1 MGTTVSLGGSGLG
14 PGEPRQARDPRSQGN
29 SAAGISVQ
37 GLPARPRCQWVP
49 RGAWTGVRQ
58 RRWGRGDT
66 QTQTGS
72 RAPSSAQSHCP
83 GPVTAGRQERAPSPA
98 HWPKPLPHQVQAL
111 SGTPP
116 SSALPPQPS
125 SSAGSPP
132 PGAAGGRALSLSV
145 CWSHPPPPRD
155 TSHPLPCLPGGNP
168 RSTPHPPP
176 PPLLAAPT
184 PPAGAGQPSL
194 TRAPHRVPRGPLAH
208 STLEVAGKRLC
219 SLSASIHSR
228 VPTMARGAE
237 RAGCR
242 QIGSLAERI
251 WGGGSQVELPA
262 ASRAPPRPSRTPACS
277 PVPHLLTAAPPAFSL
292 CCRGACTIAPPTPGP
307 WTGLS
312 SPLWRAGFPPLW
324 RAGFPP
330 LALGMLCSRHQGTS

>member
-72 RAPSSAQSHCP
+72 RAQSSAQSHCP

-168 RSTPHPPP
+168 RSTPHSPP

-194 TRAPHRVPRGPLAH
+194 TRAPHRVPRGPSPTAPWKSQGSGSVLCPLP
-208 STLEVAGKRLC
+208 STAG
-219 SLSASIHSR
+219 SPPWPV
-228 VPTMARGAE
+228 VP
-237 RAGCR
+237 
-242 QIGSLAERI
+242 S
-251 WGGGSQVELPA
+251 
-262 ASRAPPRPSRTPACS
+262 
-277 PVPHLLTAAPPAFSL
+277 
-292 CCRGACTIAPPTPGP
+292 
-307 WTGLS
+307 GLDAV
-312 SPLWRAGFPPLW
+312 R
-324 RAGFPP
+324 
-330 LALGMLCSRHQGTS
+330 